1 MTDIIDVKKGIANMY
16 YMMGRACQKHS
27 GAIETDLDRYVID
40 NLKMGYEF
48 KTNDGKKYQLICELK
63 ELME

>member
-27 GAIETDLDRYVID
+27 EAIETDLDGYVID
-40 NLKMGYEF
+40 DLKMGYEF

-63 ELME
+63 KND